1 MSEKKISKSG
11 FWDIRTKSFQNYE
24 SIFSDLNEENKR
36 VLLLEFYNKKIKEH
50 NLKKKVSKFSKTI
63 NDVSKRFDRQEPV
76 GSWAILSSQ
85 ANKILQDIFLPNQ
98 EENEENENND

>member
-1 MSEKKISKSG
+1 MSEKNTSKSG
-11 FWDIRTKSFQNYE
+11 FWDIRTKSVQNYE

-50 NLKKKVSKFSKTI
+50 NLNKKVSKFSKVVSE
-63 NDVSKRFDRQEPV
+63 VSKKIERQSPPA
-76 GSWAILSSQ
+76 SWAIFSPRASQ
-85 ANKILQDIFLPNQ
+85 ILQDIAFPNQ